1 MSTIAE
7 ALRDGRN
14 RLAAKGIATASL
26 DARLLLQAAAKIQHE
41 DIIAWPER
49 ELPVIVLHEFE
60 SLIARRELFEPV
72 SKILGVK
79 EFYGRPFVVT
89 RDVLDPRPD
98 TESVVELALR
108 HVRRDQR
115 IRILDLGS
123 GSGALICTLLAELS
137 LASGEAVDVS
147 AAAREI
153 TIANAAAL
161 GLADRLTVHDGPW
174 FNRLTGRFDLVVS
187 NPPYIPRGDVAQLAP
202 DVREHDPHM
211 ALDGGADG
219 LDCYRAIAADVGQY
233 LEAHACIVVELGTG
247 QLSEVRQ
254 IFAEHKLKLLDQC
267 LDLSGQVRA
276 AAFVMD
282 YS

>member
-14 RLAAKGIATASL
+14 RLAAKGIVTAAL

-41 DIIAWPER
+41 DIIAWPDR
-49 ELPVIVLHEFE
+49 ALAVSVRCEFD
-60 SLIARRELFEPV
+60 SLIARRERFEPV

-98 TESVVELALR
+98 TESVVDLALR
-108 HVRRDQR
+108 HASRDQR

-123 GSGALICTLLAELS
+123 GSGALICTLLGELP
-137 LASGEAVDVS
+137 LASGDAVDVS
-147 AAAREI
+147 AAARDI
-153 TIANAAAL
+153 TLANASAL
-161 GLADRLTVHDGPW
+161 GLARLTVHDGPW
-174 FNRLTGRFDLVVS
+174 FDRLAGRFDLVVS
-187 NPPYIPRGDVAQLAP
+187 NPPYIASGDVARLAP
-202 DVREHDPHM
+202 DVREHDPHL

-219 LDCYRAIAADVGQY
+219 LDCYRAIAAGVGQY
-233 LEAHACIVVELGTG
+233 LEAHACIVVELGAG
-247 QLSEVRQ
+247 QLSAVRQ
-254 IFAEHKLKLLDQC
+254 IFAERKLRLLDQC

-276 AAFVMD
+276 VAFVMD

>member
-14 RLAAKGIATASL
+14 RLAAKGIVTAAL

-41 DIIAWPER
+41 DIIAWPDR
-49 ELPVIVLHEFE
+49 ALAVSVRCEFD
-60 SLIARRELFEPV
+60 SLIARRERFEPV

-98 TESVVELALR
+98 TESVVDLALR
-108 HVRRDQR
+108 HASRDQR

-123 GSGALICTLLAELS
+123 GSGALICTLLGELP
-137 LASGEAVDVS
+137 LASGDAVDVS
-147 AAAREI
+147 AAARDI
-153 TIANAAAL
+153 TLANASAL
-161 GLADRLTVHDGPW
+161 GLARLTVHDGQW
-174 FNRLTGRFDLVVS
+174 FDRLAGRFDLVVS
-187 NPPYIPRGDVAQLAP
+187 NPPYIASGDVARLAP
-202 DVREHDPHM
+202 DVREHDPHL

-219 LDCYRAIAADVGQY
+219 LDCYRAIAAGVGQY
-233 LEAHACIVVELGTG
+233 LEAHACIVVELGAG
-247 QLSEVRQ
+247 QLSAVRQ
-254 IFAEHKLKLLDQC
+254 IFAERKLRLLDQC

-276 AAFVMD
+276 VAFVMD